1 MDKDMESWTA
11 MVPLSELKFDLQGLI
26 PAVVQSAAS
35 SEVLMVAW
43 MNLEALQ
50 RTLETGQAHFWSRSR
65 DALWH
70 KGATSGNT
78 LHIREVWVDCDAD
91 TLLLKVVPDGP
102 ACHSGA
108 ESCFYREL
116 EESHAGGIVSDH

>member
-1 MDKDMESWTA
+1 MDKDMDPWTKY
-11 MVPLSELKFDLQGLI
+11 VPLSEVKFDPQGLI
-26 PAVVQSAAS
+26 PVVVQHAAS
-35 SEVLMVAW
+35 NKVLMVAW
-43 MNLEALQ
+43 MNPEALQ

-65 DALWH
+65 GVLWH
-70 KGATSGNT
+70 KGESSGNT

-91 TLLLKVVPDGP
+91 TLLLKVIPDGP